1 MTLRLPPLIP
11 LSDGDVERNE
21 AAHASLATALEES
34 EEHVCQLFRVVQ
46 RRFIL
51 EAAATAG
58 PIWAKRDSPV
68 IVARRRLLSS
78 THRVRLAGVGD
89 AIRHLDTRVTMV
101 GLGVLDHVVYAETPF
116 VVNAYAEGRQ
126 PKGEET
132 NAGSIRT
139 SSLTFLDDQA
149 DYHPPVPEDCREML
163 SAAVEVVRAAPV
175 APITAAAWI
184 ALSMFAIHP
193 FLDGNG
199 RTARLLFHATH
210 SMSLPGRVDWGSIE
224 MWALDR
230 RLYISEL
237 QRSYLGVS
245 KGELDLID
253 PVPFSNFVLKCS
265 IEGAERCRIRLA
277 ALGQTFA
284 RLSDRVGPD
293 AALVA
298 TFVWSE
304 RNVRY
309 SELSELP
316 LDPIEARTIAN
327 DLVTE
332 GILERAARRG
342 LNPSF

>member
-1 MTLRLPPLIP
+1 MSLRLPPLIP
-11 LSDGDVERNE
+11 LSDGAVERSE
-21 AAHASLATALEES
+21 VAHASLATALEES
-34 EEHVCQLFRVVQ
+34 EEHVRALFRVVQ
-46 RRFIL
+46 RRLIL

-68 IVARRRLLSS
+68 IVARRRMLSN
-78 THRVRLAGVGD
+78 THRVRLSGVDD

-101 GLGVLDHVVYAETPF
+101 ELGMLDHVICAETPY
-116 VVNAYAEGRQ
+116 VINAYAEGRQ
-126 PKGEET
+126 PGGTET

-139 SSLTFLDDQA
+139 SSLTFLDHQA
-149 DYHPPVPEDCREML
+149 DYLPPVPEDCREML
-163 SAAVEVVRAAPV
+163 SAAVEVVRSAPV

-253 PVPFSNFVLKCS
+253 PVPFSNFAVKSS
-265 IEGAERCRIRLA
+265 IEGAERCRIKLA
-277 ALGQTFA
+277 ALGHTYA
-284 RLSDRVGPD
+284 RLSDRIDPD
-293 AALVA
+293 AALVG

-309 SELSELP
+309 SELKELP
-316 LDPIEARTIAN
+316 LDPIEARSIAN

-332 GILERAARRG
+332 GVLSRSERTG
-342 LNPSF
+342 LNPLF

>member
-1 MTLRLPPLIP
+1 MNLRLPPLVP
-11 LSDGDVERNE
+11 LDDAAIERNE
-21 AAHASLATALEES
+21 LAHALLATALGEADD
-34 EEHVCQLFRVVQ
+34 HTRGLFQVVQ

-51 EAAATAG
+51 EAAATID
-58 PIWAKRDSPV
+58 PIWASRNSEV
-68 IVARRRLLSS
+68 IVARRRLLSK
-78 THRVRLAGVGD
+78 THRLRLSGVGD

-101 GLGVLDHVVYAETPF
+101 ELGLLDHVVYAETPY

-132 NAGSIRT
+132 NAGSIRA
-139 SSLTFLDDQA
+139 SSLSFLDHQA
-149 DYHPPVPEDCREML
+149 DYDPPVPEQCREML
-163 SAAVEVVRAAPV
+163 SAAVEVVRSAPV
-175 APITAAAWI
+175 APITSAAWI

-210 SMSLPGRVDWGSIE
+210 SASLPERVDWGSIE

-230 RLYISEL
+230 MLYISEL

-253 PVPFSNFVLKCS
+253 PVPFSDFVVKSS
-265 IEGAERCRIRLA
+265 IEGAERCRNRLG
-277 ALGQTFA
+277 ALGNTFA
-284 RLSDRVGPD
+284 TLRDRFGPN

-304 RNVRY
+304 RNVQY
-309 SELSELP
+309 SELAELA
-316 LDPIEARTIAN
+316 LDPIEARSIAN

-332 GILERAARRG
+332 GILSRSKRTG
-342 LNPSF
+342 LNPLF